1 VEEMGK
7 EMATL
12 GVSNVIFKSG
22 KPSSIT
28 FNVGAPTFLA
38 VQQLPCSGN
47 PPEMAKAA
55 KRPTA

>member
-1 VEEMGK
+1 VEEMG
-7 EMATL
+7 EMERGRGT
-12 GVSNVIFKSG
+12 IFNLG

-28 FNVGAPTFLA
+28 FDVGAPTFLG

-47 PPEMAKAA
+47 PPETAKAA